1 VKQLLDDLDKKIIV
15 ELEKDA
21 TRPYKMLSE
30 ILKVPHSTIFE
41 RVKRLKNLG
50 IIKAIIPLID
60 TEKCGLSTTAWIRVN
75 IGDFHSID
83 SIEKEICK
91 IKNVLEVHEIS
102 GEWDILL
109 KVKVKNNRELRDL
122 EIEKIGKIQGIKDL
136 ASMIAVKTIK
146 DDPRIVI

>member
-1 VKQLLDDLDKKIIV
+1 LLDDLDKKIIV

-21 TRPYKMLSE
+21 TKSYGTLSE

-60 TEKCGLSTTAWIRVN
+60 TEKCGLLTTAWIRVN
-75 IGDFHSID
+75 IDNFHDID
-83 SIEKEICK
+83 SIEEKICK

-102 GEWDILL
+102 GEWDLLL

-122 EIEKIGKIQGIKDL
+122 EIEKIARIQGVRNL
-136 ASMIAVKTIK
+136 ASMIAVKTVK
-146 DDPRIVI
+146 DDPRVVI